1 MKQRRLAR
9 TPHRFGL
16 LPFRSPLLRESSLFL
31 EVLRCFSSP
40 GSPRHPFGARSSGIT
55 LRGLPHSEISGSP
68 VASTSPER
76 FAAWLRPSS
85 AAGAKASTVCPSS
98 RTFPRATSRLR
109 PPRGPFPAH
118 SSFVITTC
126 VVLAFSAV
134 FFRVCAVRRR
144 RISRPRRTPA
154 LFCADT
160 RACARRVCRSPRR
173 QVAPLP
179 HLSMCRQRD
188 SLLRLNRS
196 FALLARW
203 SRGDSN
209 PGPPPCKGGAL
220 PAKLRPRAGG
230 RAWTRTRDLGLIR
243 AAL

>member
-40 GSPRHPFGARSSGIT
+40 GSPRHPFGVRSSSMT
-55 LRGLPHSEISGSP
+55 LRGLPHSDTSGSP

-85 AAGAKASTVCPSS
+85 AAGAKASTVCPYS
-98 RTFPRATSRLR
+98 RTFPLAISRLR
-109 PPRGPFPAH
+109 PPRGPHRPAKFLRH
-118 SSFVITTC
+118 VSGH
-126 VVLAFSAV
+126 LAFSASSSC
-134 FFRVCAVRRR
+134 VCGRTKTHLA
-144 RISRPRRTPA
+144 SRSHLRAFPA
-154 LFCADT
+154 LTPVLAHVACVSHRDT
-160 RACARRVCRSPRR
+160 RWCRSLIC
-173 QVAPLP
+173 QGTVNMT
-179 HLSMCRQRD
+179 HV
-188 SLLRLNRS
+188 LRLSRS
-196 FALLARW
+196 LTHLARW